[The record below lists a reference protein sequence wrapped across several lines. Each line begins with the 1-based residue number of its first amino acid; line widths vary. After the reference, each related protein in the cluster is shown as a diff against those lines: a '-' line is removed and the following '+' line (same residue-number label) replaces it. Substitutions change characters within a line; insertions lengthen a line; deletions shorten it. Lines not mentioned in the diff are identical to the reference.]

1 MEEGGIEGEGKEGR
15 RNGRGEEDMY
25 LGAGTMAENWWKEKA
40 ARRWICNG
48 NSWG

>member
-1 MEEGGIEGEGKEGR
+1 MEEGGIEGRGK
-15 RNGRGEEDMY
+15 RGGETEEEDMY
-25 LGAGTMAENWWKEKA
+25 FGAGTMAENWWKEKA

>member
-1 MEEGGIEGEGKEGR
+1 MEEGGIEGRGK
-15 RNGRGEEDMY
+15 RGGETEEEDMY